1 MRLILLGPPGAGKG
15 TQAKLFAATFGAPQ
29 ISTGDI
35 LRQAVADGTDLG
47 RKARSFM
54 DRGAL
59 VPDEVVIGIIEERL
73 RKPDCARGY
82 ILDGF
87 PRTLRQAEALS
98 QTLSAIQA
106 PLDRVLSVEVPEDDL
121 VGRLSGRRV
130 CRGCGQ
136 MYHVEANSP
145 RQAGVCD
152 RCGGSLYQRD
162 DDKEETI
169 RHRLRVYREQT
180 EPLIAYYGQ
189 RGLLAVIDG
198 RGSIEEIS
206 QRIARVLG
214 RGVPRS

>member
-15 TQAKLFAATFGAPQ
+15 TQAKRLASGLGAPQ

-35 LRQAVADGTDLG
+35 LRQAVSDGTELG
-47 RKARSFM
+47 RKAKSFM

-73 RKPDCARGY
+73 RRHDCARGY

-87 PRTLRQAEALS
+87 PRTLPQAEALLR
-98 QTLSAIQA
+98 TLTSIQA
-106 PLDRVLSVEVPEDDL
+106 SLDRVLSIEVPEEEL
-121 VGRLSGRRV
+121 VKRLAGRRV
-130 CRGCGQ
+130 CRACGY
-136 MYHVEANSP
+136 MYHVKTNPA

-152 RCGGSLYQRD
+152 KCGGSLYQRD

-180 EPLIAYYGQ
+180 EPLIARTIKRAYIPSPSEQ
-189 RGLLAVIDG
+189 
-198 RGSIEEIS
+198 SI
-206 QRIARVLG
+206 RKRRLG
-214 RGVPRS
+214 G